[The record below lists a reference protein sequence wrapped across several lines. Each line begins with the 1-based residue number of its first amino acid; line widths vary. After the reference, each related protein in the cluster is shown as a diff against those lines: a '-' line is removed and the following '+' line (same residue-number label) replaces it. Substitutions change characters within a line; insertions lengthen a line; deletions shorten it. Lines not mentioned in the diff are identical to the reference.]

1 MDPATLIGLA
11 LILVGVFV
19 GSLMKGVSPVVF
31 FSVPAAFLIV
41 FLPTFGAAFLGST
54 MDDIKAF
61 PKLLKKLVRKPPKE
75 DPDELIGQ
83 IVSLGERARR
93 DGLLSLE
100 DEVASIEEPFLR
112 RGLQLA
118 IDGADPETVEEIMDT
133 EIRGMQ
139 ARHRQGAKLVSSMG
153 IYAPTFGIIGAV
165 VGLIVTLGKLDNPEE
180 LGHGI
185 AAAFIATFW
194 GVFLA
199 NGVFLPWSN
208 KLVRMSG
215 EETAHRRLLVEGV
228 LAIQSGFNPRM
239 LDDLMR
245 SHLAPSQRGDSAK
258 NAGKNAGKGAS
269 KGAGDDAAEQEK
281 KSA

>member
-1 MDPATLIGLA
+1 MDPATLIGL
-11 LILVGVFV
+11 LLVLVGVFI
-19 GSLMKGVSPVVF
+19 GSLIKGVSPVAF
-31 FSVPAAFLIV
+31 FAVPAAFLIV

-54 MDDIKAF
+54 MDDIRSF
-61 PKLLKKLVRKPPKE
+61 PKLLKKFLGKAPRH
-75 DPDELIGQ
+75 DADELIGQ
-83 IVSLGERARR
+83 IVGLGERARR
-93 DGLLSLE
+93 DGLLALE
-100 DEVASIEEPFLR
+100 DEVSALDEPFLK
-112 RGLQLA
+112 RGLQMA

-133 EIRGMQ
+133 EIRAMQ
-139 ARHRQGAKLVSSMG
+139 SRHRQGAKLVSSMG
-153 IYAPTFGIIGAV
+153 VYAPTFGIIGAV

-199 NGVFLPWSN
+199 NGVFLPWSA
-208 KLVRMSG
+208 KLVRISS
-215 EETAHRRLLVEGV
+215 EEVAHKRLIVEGV

-245 SHLAPSQRGDSAK
+245 SHLPPAVRADP
-258 NAGKNAGKGAS
+258 AS
-269 KGAGDDAAEQEK
+269 EK

>member
-1 MDPATLIGLA
+1 MDPATLIGLLLV
-11 LILVGVFV
+11 LIGVFV
-19 GSLMKGVSPVVF
+19 GALLKGVSPVAF
-31 FSVPAAFLIV
+31 FAVPAAFLIV

-54 MDDIKAF
+54 MEDIRSF
-61 PKLLKKLVRKPPKE
+61 PKLLKKFLRKAPKN
-75 DPDELIGQ
+75 DGDELIGQ
-83 IVSLGERARR
+83 IVGLGERARR
-93 DGLLSLE
+93 DGLLALE
-100 DEVASIEEPFLR
+100 DEVSTLDEPFLK
-112 RGLQLA
+112 RGLQMA

-133 EIRGMQ
+133 EIRAMQ
-139 ARHRQGAKLVSSMG
+139 SRHRQGAKLVSSMG
-153 IYAPTFGIIGAV
+153 VYAPTFGIIGAV

-199 NGVFLPWSN
+199 NGVFLPWSA
-208 KLVRMSG
+208 KLVRISS
-215 EETAHRRLLVEGV
+215 EEVAHKRLIVEGV

-245 SHLAPSQRGDSAK
+245 SHLPP
-258 NAGKNAGKGAS
+258 AGRADPAS
-269 KGAGDDAAEQEK
+269 EK

>member
-1 MDPATLIGLA
+1 MDPATLLGILLV
-11 LILVGVFV
+11 LIGVFI
-19 GSLMKGVSPVVF
+19 GSLIKGVSPVAF
-31 FSVPAAFLIV
+31 FAVPAAFLIV
-41 FLPTFGAAFLGST
+41 FLPTFGAAFMGST
-54 MDDIKAF
+54 MEDVKAF
-61 PKLLKKLVRKPPKE
+61 PKLLKKLVGKQKKE
-75 DPDELIGQ
+75 DPDVIIGQ

-100 DEVASIEEPFLR
+100 DEVSKIDEPFLR
-112 RGLQLA
+112 RGLQMA
-118 IDGADPETVEEIMDT
+118 IDGADPETVQEIMDT
-133 EIRGMQ
+133 EIRAMS
-139 ARHRQGAKLVSSMG
+139 ARHKQGAKLVGSMG

-199 NGVFLPWSN
+199 NGIFLPWSN
-208 KLVRMSG
+208 KLTRMSG
-215 EETAHRRLLVEGV
+215 EEIAYKRLLVEGV

-245 SHLAPSQRGDSAK
+245 SHLPPSARNSD
-258 NAGKNAGKGAS
+258 
-269 KGAGDDAAEQEK
+269 QEK

>member
-1 MDPATLIGLA
+1 MDPATLIGLLLV
-11 LILVGVFV
+11 LIGVFI
-19 GSLMKGVSPVVF
+19 GSMLKGVSPAAF
-31 FSVPAAFLIV
+31 FAVPAAFLIV

-54 MDDIKAF
+54 MEDIKRF
-61 PKLLKKLVRKPPKE
+61 PKLFRKLIRKAPKE
-75 DPDELIGQ
+75 DPDELIEQ
-83 IVSLGERARR
+83 IVGLGERARR
-93 DGLLSLE
+93 DGLLALE
-100 DEVASIEEPFLR
+100 DEVATIDEPFLR
-112 RGLQLA
+112 RGLQMA
-118 IDGADPETVEEIMDT
+118 IDGADPETVQEIMDT
-133 EIRGMQ
+133 EVRAMQ
-139 ARHRQGAKLVSSMG
+139 SRHRQGAKLVSSMG

-199 NGVFLPWSN
+199 NGVFLPWSA
-208 KLVRMSG
+208 KLTRMSS
-215 EETAHRRLLVEGV
+215 EEVAHKRLLIEGV

-245 SHLAPSQRGDSAK
+245 SHLPPGTRSEDPA
-258 NAGKNAGKGAS
+258 
-269 KGAGDDAAEQEK
+269 QEK

>member
-1 MDPATLIGLA
+1 MDPATLIGLLLV
-11 LILVGVFV
+11 LIGVFV
-19 GSLMKGVSPVVF
+19 GSLIKGVSPVAF
-31 FSVPAAFLIV
+31 FAVPAAFLIV

-54 MDDIKAF
+54 MEDIRTFPQLFKKFIRKA
-61 PKLLKKLVRKPPKE
+61 PKQ

-83 IVSLGERARR
+83 IVGLGERARR
-93 DGLLSLE
+93 DGLLALE
-100 DEVASIEEPFLR
+100 DEVSTIEEPFLQ
-112 RGLQLA
+112 RGLQMA
-118 IDGADPETVEEIMDT
+118 IDGADPETVQEIMDT
-133 EIRGMQ
+133 EIRAMQ
-139 ARHRQGAKLVSSMG
+139 ARHRQGAKLISSMG
-153 IYAPTFGIIGAV
+153 VYAPTFGIIGAV

-199 NGVFLPWSN
+199 NGVFLPWAA
-208 KLVRMSG
+208 KLVRMSS
-215 EETAHRRLLVEGV
+215 EEVAYKRLLVEGV

-245 SHLAPSQRGDSAK
+245 SHLPPTARRSDPT
-258 NAGKNAGKGAS
+258 
-269 KGAGDDAAEQEK
+269 QEK